1 MFVAAGIDLRMR
13 WDSAGSLVQRC
24 WRVFGVAGANF
35 SRCEPEVGS
44 HGRRQAARRA
54 RRRVLV
60 MVPAVSRTRRQEV
73 KKSRAIH
80 IERVAHAKRNQLEW
94 SPCG

>member
-44 HGRRQAARRA
+44 HGRRQAARCAAARA
-54 RRRVLV
+54 GNGACGVKDEK
-60 MVPAVSRTRRQEV
+60 AGGQEEQGD
-73 KKSRAIH
+73 SY
-80 IERVAHAKRNQLEW
+80 
-94 SPCG
+94 